1 MAAEDKN
8 PIVLNFND
16 SLLHKSDVDLLIGPH
31 WINDQLLNFC
41 FEYYEKEQ
49 FSHSADKLALL
60 NADVV
65 QFVKLAQDND
75 IGNFLAPLNLPSKQF
90 VFLPVNDNQVVNQTG
105 GNHWSLLVYIRNKQ
119 EFRHYDSLEGRNQE
133 IARTLAYK
141 IQPYVQA
148 PRGRMKVLEV
158 ESPRQTNGY
167 DCGMFVIA
175 VAEHLCK
182 ELCEG
187 YTIPLNDLVNPESV
201 SKKRSQVKELIYN
214 VAEEFG
220 T

>member
-16 SLLHKSDVDLLIGPH
+16 SLLHKSDVDLLI
-31 WINDQLLNFC
+31 
-41 FEYYEKEQ
+41 
-49 FSHSADKLALL
+49 
-60 NADVV
+60 
-65 QFVKLAQDND
+65 DND

-105 GNHWSLLVYIRNKQ
+105 GNHWNKQ